1 MMDIV
6 GAYIIVDGSTRN
18 PQSSLIIQVTL
29 LVQQVTVLGVI
40 ALDYTSN
47 TYYINLQRR
56 EF

>member
-6 GAYIIVDGSTRN
+6 GGYIIVDGSTRN

-47 TYYINLQRR
+47 TYYINL
-56 EF
+56 